1 MLAGAL
7 CDNHGSYFSHKH
19 IPLFTQKLWRL
30 IMKNDN
36 SNWIYFAVAA
46 LFALAIFVVCQT
58 IGCKQTVADPVDVS
72 FTRTW
77 TATGDDGIVG
87 QVTQYD
93 GRVALT
99 EDSLNN
105 NWNSCI
111 QWIGVGITPLLSG
124 QPESYTFILSVDVG
138 QTYYF
143 AIKAADEVPNWSL
156 ISNIVAEYIPDDI
169 APAAIIDL
177 N

>member
-1 MLAGAL
+1 
-7 CDNHGSYFSHKH
+7 
-19 IPLFTQKLWRL
+19 
-30 IMKNDN
+30 MKNDN

-46 LFALAIFVVCQT
+46 LFAFAIFVVCQT
-58 IGCKQTVADPVDVS
+58 IGCNQTQADPVDVS

-87 QVTQYD
+87 QAMQYD
-93 GRVALT
+93 GRVAMT
-99 EDSLNN
+99 EDSLNYS
-105 NWNSCI
+105 WDGCI
-111 QWIGVGITPLLSG
+111 QWIGMGITPLPSG
-124 QPESYTFILSVDVG
+124 QPESYTFILSVEIE

-143 AIKAADEVPNWSL
+143 AIKAADNKMNWSL

-169 APAAIIDL
+169 APAAIVDL